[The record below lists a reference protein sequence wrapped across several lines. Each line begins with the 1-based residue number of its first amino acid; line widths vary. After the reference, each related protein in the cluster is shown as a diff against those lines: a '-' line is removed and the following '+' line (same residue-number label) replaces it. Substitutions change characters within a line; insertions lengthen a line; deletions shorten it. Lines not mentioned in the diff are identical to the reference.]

1 MVNPSSSPR
10 PALLSLFYCVGL
22 QTCCFFCFLRFRFFF
37 FFWFLPFKFLLDL
50 FLRFVSVVWFVVS
63 LFFSLVSFFLFSFLG
78 VGKINSL
85 LLLFSH
91 HTIVVVHRR
100 LFLFSHSFLFFP
112 DQTVLLIFDRR
123 CKKRNVAVCGTI
135 LWFFLLFFLF
145 FWFWKASFQGDAVLY
160 KKFYVHIIITP
171 LERVSSSTWDL
182 LACRFLCSRRK
193 TTSLRWSRELLV
205 WSVNNRSLRLESK
218 ILFLERESCWQI
230 QRRTTVWMLLHG
242 TLNPSFAGCVLC
254 APVVSKFLFLV

>member
-10 PALLSLFYCVGL
+10 PALLSLSFIASVCRRAVSFVFYAFV
-22 QTCCFFCFLRFRFFF
+22 FF
-37 FFWFLPFKFLLDL
+37 FFWFFPFKFLLDL

-63 LFFSLVSFFLFSFLG
+63 FIFSLVSFFLFSFLG

-135 LWFFLLFFLF
+135 L
-145 FWFWKASFQGDAVLY
+145 
-160 KKFYVHIIITP
+160 
-171 LERVSSSTWDL
+171 
-182 LACRFLCSRRK
+182 
-193 TTSLRWSRELLV
+193 
-205 WSVNNRSLRLESK
+205 
-218 ILFLERESCWQI
+218 
-230 QRRTTVWMLLHG
+230 
-242 TLNPSFAGCVLC
+242 
-254 APVVSKFLFLV
+254 